1 MKPFP
6 APGQSSLRSLF
17 PNDLRDWHS
26 PEALV
31 RITLDVVSE
40 TDWRGAEHAAGLRAL
55 FLPAHAASVLTYAY
69 LTGRYCS
76 SEIEV
81 AYDTDPRL
89 RYLAGASRPGANLL
103 RRFRRHHRGR
113 LSDTL
118 NSALQRCW
126 SQHSATDPRPGTNL
140 VNPGRLELWTF
151 REAADRVF
159 AGCHAD
165 SMDIDL

>member
-1 MKPFP
+1 MKSFP
-6 APGQSSLRSLF
+6 ASGQSPLSSLF
-17 PNDLRDWHS
+17 PDDLRDRVS
-26 PEALV
+26 PELLV

-40 TDWRGAEHAAGLRAL
+40 TDWREAESSAGLRAL

-103 RRFRRHHRGR
+103 RRFRRNHRHR

-118 NSALQRCW
+118 NAALQRCW
-126 SQHSATDPRPGTNL
+126 AHHFATDPTPGTNP
-140 VNPGRLELWTF
+140 VNPDRLEIWTH
-151 REAADRVF
+151 REASNRVF